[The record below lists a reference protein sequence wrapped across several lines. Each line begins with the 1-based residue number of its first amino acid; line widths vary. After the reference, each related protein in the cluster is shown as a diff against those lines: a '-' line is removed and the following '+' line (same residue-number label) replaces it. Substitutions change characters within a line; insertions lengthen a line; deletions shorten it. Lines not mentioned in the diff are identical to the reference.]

1 MKLKF
6 ALHFSIS
13 MKIAST
19 IKKFNFSDIRIVHL
33 LSSVCG
39 KNIFPFFLVNLVLT
53 LDVWQYCGNKKFSFA
68 HRANCPQTF
77 LPFEVLHQDL
87 FRTFEGH
94 LPSRFN
100 SNLGMPSIEILE
112 EKIYFGQNYTFVHQR
127 FLQMSS
133 FRMLQC
139 YQLYQLHGMI
149 MIHKTY
155 A

>member
-100 SNLGMPSIEILE
+100 SNLGMPAIEILRGKNIFWAKLHICPS
-112 EKIYFGQNYTFVHQR
+112 KIFPNEFFQNASMLPTKYINFME
-127 FLQMSS
+127 FL
-133 FRMLQC
+133 
-139 YQLYQLHGMI
+139 
-149 MIHKTY
+149 
-155 A
+155 

>member
-1 MKLKF
+1 MILCKV
-6 ALHFSIS
+6 ALTVKTYQFQ
-13 MKIAST
+13 
-19 IKKFNFSDIRIVHL
+19 DIRIVHL

-100 SNLGMPSIEILE
+100 SNLGMPSIEIWGA
-112 EKIYFGQNYTFVHQR
+112 KIYFGQNYTFVHQSL
-127 FLQMSS
+127 LQMSS
-133 FRMLQC
+133 FRMFQC
-139 YQLYQLHGMI
+139 CQLYQLHGI
-149 MIHKTY
+149 LLIH
-155 A
+155 